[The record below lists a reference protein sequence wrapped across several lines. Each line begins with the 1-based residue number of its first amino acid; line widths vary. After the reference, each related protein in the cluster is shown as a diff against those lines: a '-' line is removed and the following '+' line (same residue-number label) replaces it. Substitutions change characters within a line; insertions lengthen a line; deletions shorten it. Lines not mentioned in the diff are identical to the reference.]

1 MHNSLTRIS
10 IVGFLIM
17 ILGIL
22 MPGCRKAVSPAQ
34 DAGAFEGN
42 QTKASD
48 IAERQ
53 SMQWVD
59 SVMDGMTLEQMAGQL
74 IMPAVFSDD
83 SRNALRQVAA
93 YVADSHIGGVVLLK
107 GTPEAAYAIADTLA
121 GLSCAP
127 PMIAIDA
134 EWGLAMRLK
143 DTPFFPKNGNISPAV
158 RDSILYEYGWEVAR
172 ECRGLGIN
180 MVLGPV
186 LDVLPGDNSKNS
198 FIGVRSFGNDPARVA
213 RFGVAYAR
221 GLEDGGVLSVAK
233 HFPGHGAADADSHK
247 SLPVVAKDLRELW
260 KKDLLPF
267 ERYISEG
274 LSAVMVAHLYVPAL
288 DKEEIP
294 VSVSEKILKTM
305 LRNEM
310 KFKGL
315 IITDAMNMAGADGK
329 TGADAIMAGADI
341 VLAPSDT
348 RREVLL
354 LVEAVKS
361 GRFPLAELRDRVRRV
376 LAHKYAV
383 WKKPLENG
391 EDKSIMVRSALE
403 K

>member
-1 MHNSLTRIS
+1 
-10 IVGFLIM
+10 
-17 ILGIL
+17 
-22 MPGCRKAVSPAQ
+22 MPGCRRAVSPDQ
-34 DAGAFEGN
+34 NAGSVSDVEM
-42 QTKASD
+42 ASD
-48 IAERQ
+48 VAGRQ
-53 SMQWVD
+53 GMEWVD

-74 IMPAVFSDD
+74 IMPAVFSDH
-83 SRNALRQVAA
+83 SENALRQVVA

-121 GLSCAP
+121 GLSCVP

-143 DTPFFPKNGNISPAV
+143 DTPLFPKNGKISPAV
-158 RDSILYEYGWEVAR
+158 RDSILYEYGKEVAR

-186 LDVLPGDNSKNS
+186 LDVLPGGDGKNS
-198 FIGVRSFGNDPARVA
+198 FIGNRSFGNDPARVA

-233 HFPGHGAADADSHK
+233 HFPGHGAANADSHK

-260 KKDLLPF
+260 KQDLLPF

-274 LSAVMVAHLYVPAL
+274 LSAVMVAHLYVPSL

-294 VSVSEKILKTM
+294 VSVSKKILKTM
-305 LRNEM
+305 LRDEL

-348 RREVLL
+348 RREILL
-354 LVEAVKS
+354 LVEAVRN
-361 GRFPLAELRDRVRRV
+361 GRFPLSEFRDRVGRV
-376 LAHKYAV
+376 LAYKYAV